1 MATIPE
7 VKIKI
12 SGDPKGFAGAV
23 KTAQGS
29 LTQLSG
35 SLAKVQSLAAK
46 AFTFGGIGGAAS
58 VAGLITAATNLA
70 TLSKELTTFATASNV
85 GTEEFQKLAAGAKTV
100 GIDSAKLADI
110 FKDVQDKVGE
120 FLQTGGGP
128 LKDFF
133 DQIAPKVGVT
143 AAQFRNLSGP
153 QALQLYVS
161 SLEKANL
168 SQSQFTFFLEAI
180 ASDSARL
187 LPLLRENGKGFRE
200 AGEEAQRLGGIL
212 SDDLVKQSVE
222 FEKSLERLRTLSRGV
237 TIDIGSSLIPA
248 LNELATEFLDART
261 SGLGFFEALVG
272 IGLRNPLKSAQ
283 EQIQSLT
290 SEIEKLQESIKE
302 SSNSSD
308 GSITGIVAGQ
318 DTIRLQTLIKLRRFY
333 EAQAKTSGRAEI
345 TFNDAKNAAILKAED
360 NLQAGITKLRD
371 LQAKASKA
379 SAAEEIKGAE
389 RLRDALRT
397 AWQASIDGATKAREE
412 AKKLLGDAAD
422 AKKTGSQKAQDRLD
436 GDKTPQQLDA
446 EARPQAEKLRS
457 EANFAA
463 QSAVIAAFQ
472 GRLDAAKQLA
482 DVALAK
488 AGEAEELS
496 KKILSNTD
504 AANLLKKLGGIKS
517 DALKAQ
523 SIVKEKEAVNL
534 EGTAEGQNAE
544 LTKVEDRI
552 KALKAELEKPINL
565 TMEIAAAELSIK
577 TLQAQLDGLKDKKIT
592 VTVETVTPEKQITNL
607 DTGEVFSLPRGPVT
621 PGFAS
626 GGYTGAGG
634 KYQPAGIVHA
644 GEFVLRQEVVKQR
657 GMRSLLDRLNLEGMN
672 ALGQRGYANGGMVT
686 GSAPTPINL
695 QWPDG
700 TSSQVSAEKSVA
712 EQIERT
718 FRRAALSRGRRKS

>member
-12 SGDPKGFAGAV
+12 SGDPRGFAGAV
-23 KTAQGS
+23 KSAQGS
-29 LTQLSG
+29 LTQLSAG
-35 SLAKVQSLAAK
+35 LSRVQSLAAK

-58 VAGLITAATNLA
+58 VAGLISAATNLA
-70 TLSKELTTFATASNV
+70 TLSKELTTFSKASNV
-85 GTEEFQKLAAGAKTV
+85 GAEEFQKLSFGAKTV

-133 DQIAPKVGVT
+133 EQIAPKVGVT

-168 SQSQFTFFLEAI
+168 SQSEFTFFLEAI

-212 SDDLVKQSVE
+212 SDELVAQSLE
-222 FEKSLERLRTLSRGV
+222 FEKSLERLKTLSSSV
-237 TIDIGSSLIPA
+237 AIDIGGALIPA

-261 SGLGFFEALVG
+261 AGLGFFEALVG
-272 IGLRNPLKSAQ
+272 IGLSNPLKNA
-283 EQIQSLT
+283 EQQIASLT
-290 SEIEKLQESIKE
+290 KEIEQLQATASEGLLG
-302 SSNSSD
+302 SSPEEVS
-308 GSITGIVAGQ
+308 GA
-318 DTIRLQTLIKLRRFY
+318 DTTRLQTLIKLRRFY
-333 EAQAKTSGRAEI
+333 ELQSKNSERAEV
-345 TFNDAKNAAILKAED
+345 TANEAKNAAILKAEG

-379 SAAEEIKGAE
+379 NAAEEIKGAE
-389 RLRDALRT
+389 RLKTALQS

-412 AKKLLGDAAD
+412 SKKLLGDADD

-436 GDKTPQQLDA
+436 GDKSPEQLDA

-488 AGEAEELS
+488 AGEAEKLS
-496 KKILSNTD
+496 EKILSNTD
-504 AANLLKKLGGIKS
+504 AARLLKQVGEIKG

-523 SIVKEKEAVNL
+523 SIVKSKEGDGL
-534 EGTAEGQNAE
+534 EETAKGQNAE

-552 KALKAELEKPINL
+552 KVLKAELEKPITL

-577 TLQAQLDGLKDKKIT
+577 TLQTQLDNLKDKAIT
-592 VTVETVTPEKQITNL
+592 VTVNTVAAGRQITNA
-607 DTGEVFSLPRGPVT
+607 DTGEVLDIPTGAVT
-621 PGFAS
+621 PRVFAS
-626 GGYTGAGG
+626 GGFTGHGG

-644 GEFVLRQEVVKQR
+644 GEYVLRQEVVKQR
-657 GMRSLLDRLNLEGMN
+657 GMRSLLDRLNTQGMD
-672 ALGQRGYANGGMVT
+672 ALGMKGYANGGMV
-686 GSAPTPINL
+686 GSGSPTPINL

-700 TSSQVSAEKSVA
+700 TSSQVSAEKAVA

-718 FRRAALSRGRRKS
+718 FRRAALSRGRRKA